1 MHLIKLKLT
10 FFLVILFFPFFGKS
24 EWIKLFSGRDGTVF
38 YIDQETLKIK
48 KNIRTISIMV
58 DYKNPNI
65 HGDYSLVINREINC
79 MEPMHKDLEKK
90 FFSENLGK
98 GSLSRGSGKVGKPKW
113 EYSAPGSS
121 NGALIKFICNLN

>member
-10 FFLVILFFPFFGKS
+10 FFLVILIFPFFGKS

-38 YIDQETLKIK
+38 YIDQETLKVK

-79 MEPMHKDLEKK
+79 MEPMHKDLEKN

-98 GSLSRGSGKVGKPKW
+98 GSLSRG
-113 EYSAPGSS
+113 
-121 NGALIKFICNLN
+121 